1 MSKSL
6 GIGGATLSDF
16 LRFDRREDLWQ
27 IGSCPKFQK
36 VGLLIT
42 LEFTYDWLPLFADP
56 SVPYT
61 YTLGRILIPAGQ
73 GLKPASVQG

>member
-16 LRFDRREDLWQ
+16 LRFDSREDLWQ

-42 LEFTYDWLPLFADP
+42 
-56 SVPYT
+56 SGVHV
-61 YTLGRILIPAGQ
+61 RLIAP
-73 GLKPASVQG
+73 VC

>member
-42 LEFTYDWLPLFADP
+42 LEFTYD
-56 SVPYT
+56 
-61 YTLGRILIPAGQ
+61 
-73 GLKPASVQG
+73 